1 MPEGDVLRWTAARLD
16 RALAGRQITET
27 QLRWPSAAGV
37 TFDGRTVLGSNAYG
51 KHLFTRFDDGRT
63 LHTHL
68 RMDGVWR
75 IRDADDPARSVRIRA
90 VLRTTGSTALGIDLG
105 MLDVVPTR
113 SEHELIAHLGPDLLA
128 EDFVDRL
135 PHTLL
140 RWAGAGRTPVAEVLL
155 DQTVVAGIGTIFAAE
170 TLYARRTWPWTPAA
184 EVDEPASVLM
194 TARELMLRSVSGAG
208 ATGRPRQPGRVHGRQ
223 GMPCRRCGS
232 SIRRGQAR
240 RPPMERPIFYCP
252 RCQSPTGNHAAIDR

>member
-16 RALAGRQITET
+16 QALAGQQIAQT

-37 TFDGRTVLGSNAYG
+37 TFDGRTVLGNHAYG
-51 KHLFTRFDDGRT
+51 KHLFTRFDDERT

-75 IRDADDPARSVRIRA
+75 IAGADDPARSKRIRA
-90 VLRTTGSTALGIDLG
+90 VLRTTSATALGIDLG

-128 EDFVDRL
+128 DEFVDQL
-135 PHTLL
+135 PQALL

-155 DQTVVAGIGTIFAAE
+155 DQRVVAGIGTIFAAE
-170 TLYARRTWPWTPAA
+170 TLHARRIWPWTPADD
-184 EVDEPASVLM
+184 VDEPASVLM
-194 TARELMLRSVSGAG
+194 TARELMRRSVSGARI
-208 ATGRPRQPGRVHGRQ
+208 AGRPRQPGRVHGRR
-223 GMPCRRCGS
+223 GMPCHRCGNP
-232 SIRRGQAR
+232 IRRGAAR
-240 RPPMERPIFYCP
+240 LPPMERPVFYCP
-252 RCQSPTGNHAAIDR
+252 QCQPPTGDQAATGT

>member
-16 RALAGRQITET
+16 RALAGRQITES
-27 QLRWPSAAGV
+27 QLRWPTVAGA
-37 TFDGRTVLGSNAYG
+37 TFDGRTVLGSTAYG

-75 IRDADDPARSVRIRA
+75 VRDADDPARSHRIRA
-90 VLRTTGSTALGIDLG
+90 VLRTTTATALGIDLG

-113 SEHELIAHLGPDLLA
+113 SEHELVAHLGPDLLD
-128 EDFVDRL
+128 ENFVDRM
-135 PHTLL
+135 PKALL
-140 RWAGAGRTPVAEVLL
+140 RWRGAGRTPVAEVLL
-155 DQTVVAGIGTIFAAE
+155 DQRVVAGIGTIFAAE
-170 TLYARRTWPWTPAA
+170 TLHARQIWPWTPAE

-194 TARELMLRSVSGAG
+194 TARELMLRSVSVAET
-208 ATGRPRQPGRVHGRQ
+208 AGRPRQPGRVHGRR
-223 GMPCRRCGS
+223 GMPCHRCGS
-232 SIRRGQAR
+232 PIRRGVAR

-252 RCQSPTGNHAAIDR
+252 QCQPPTDDRAATGR